1 MRVGDAVVTS
11 GTDGI
16 YPKGFV
22 IGTVRNVQRGEDLY
36 KTILIEPVVEFGNL
50 ENVLIVLN
58 DERLAQLEGVE

>member
-1 MRVGDAVVTS
+1 MRIGDAVVTS